1 MRSNIMTEQR
11 SATQKMDGLKKTIV
25 EAHYLALA
33 LRQLALDENFLDQRA
48 AELVAELLHGWAKR
62 QNERIEEGRVCFR
75 EIRLVVEPRQ
85 TDVDTRRA
93 QQRH

>member
-1 MRSNIMTEQR
+1 MTEQR
-11 SATQKMDGLKKTIV
+11 SAMQKMDSLKKTIV

-33 LRQLALDENFLDQRA
+33 LRQLSLDDSFQDQRA
-48 AELVAELLHGWAKR
+48 AELVAELLHAWAKR

-85 TDVDTRRA
+85 TDTDTRRA
-93 QQRH
+93 QQRQ